1 MRVFKGI
8 KKVASYAAVGGF
20 GAVVIAGLAGCGSDN
35 GGANNNDGSA
45 LNEAVQK
52 TGAFVII
59 EETAPGK
66 YKVLEEYPS
75 SETRVVLK
83 DINGTERVLSKEE
96 MDKLIAEENAK
107 IDAGTSN
114 LTGSN
119 AQNAQLSSGGMSLGE
134 TLLASAA
141 GAIIG
146 SWIGNKLFN
155 NPGYQSQ
162 RQSAYK
168 NPSAYSRS
176 VDSFN
181 KAKATSSAGKSS
193 GGKSGF
199 FGGSSSSSSKS
210 SSSSS
215 SSSSFGG

>member
-20 GAVVIAGLAGCGSDN
+20 GAVVIAGLTGCGSNDN
-35 GGANNNDGSA
+35 GGESSA
-45 LNEAVQK
+45 LNEAAQK

-114 LTGSN
+114 LTN
-119 AQNAQLSSGGMSLGE
+119 QNAQLSSGGMSMGE
-134 TLLASAA
+134 ALLASAA

-181 KAKATSSAGKSS
+181 KAKATSSASKPS

-199 FGGSSSSSSKS
+199 FGGSSSKS
-210 SSSSS
+210 SSSQ
-215 SSSSFGG
+215 SSSFGG

>member
-20 GAVVIAGLAGCGSDN
+20 GAVLIAGLAGCGSSDN
-35 GGANNNDGSA
+35 GGESSA
-45 LNEAVQK
+45 LNGSETLKEAAQK

-114 LTGSN
+114 LTNPN

-181 KAKATSSAGKSS
+181 KAKAASSASKPS

-199 FGGSSSSSSKS
+199 FGGSSSSSS
-210 SSSSS
+210 
-215 SSSSFGG
+215 SSFGG

>member
-1 MRVFKGI
+1 MLKHI

-20 GAVVIAGLAGCGSDN
+20 GAVVIAGLAGCGSSDN
-35 GGANNNDGSA
+35 GGESSA
-45 LNEAVQK
+45 LNEAAQK

-114 LTGSN
+114 LTN
-119 AQNAQLSSGGMSLGE
+119 QNAQLSSGGMSMGE
-134 TLLASAA
+134 ALLASAA

-155 NPGYQSQ
+155 NPGYQAQ

-168 NPSAYSRS
+168 NPSAYSRR

-181 KAKATSSAGKSS
+181 KAKATSSAGKPS
-193 GGKSGF
+193 GGRSGF
-199 FGGSSSSSSKS
+199 FGGSSSKS
-210 SSSSS
+210 GSNSN
-215 SSSSFGG
+215 FGG

>member
-1 MRVFKGI
+1 MRVFKHI

-20 GAVVIAGLAGCGSDN
+20 GAVVAAGLAGCGSDN
-35 GGANNNDGSA
+35 GGESSA
-45 LNEAVQK
+45 LNEAAQK

-119 AQNAQLSSGGMSLGE
+119 TQNAHLSSGGMSLGE

-181 KAKATSSAGKSS
+181 KAKATSSAGKPS

-199 FGGSSSSSSKS
+199 FGGSSSSSS
-210 SSSSS
+210 
-215 SSSSFGG
+215 SSFGG

>member
-1 MRVFKGI
+1 MRVFKHI

-20 GAVVIAGLAGCGSDN
+20 GAVVAAGLAGCGSSDN
-35 GGANNNDGSA
+35 GGESSA
-45 LNEAVQK
+45 LNEAAQK

-114 LTGSN
+114 LTSPN

-155 NPGYQSQ
+155 NPVYQSQ

-215 SSSSFGG
+215 SSFGG

>member
-1 MRVFKGI
+1 MKHV
-8 KKVASYAAVGGF
+8 KKIATYAAIGGF
-20 GAVVIAGLAGCGSDN
+20 GAVVAAGLAGCGDSEQN
-35 GGANNNDGSA
+35 GSET
-45 LNEAVQK
+45 LKEAAQK

-83 DINGTERVLSKEE
+83 DMNGTERVLSKEE
-96 MDKLIAEENAK
+96 MDKLVAEENAK

-114 LTGSN
+114 LTNPS
-119 AQNAQLSSGGMSLGE
+119 AQISSGGMSLGE

-155 NPGYQSQ
+155 NQNFQSQ
-162 RQSAYK
+162 RQNSYK
-168 NPSAYSRS
+168 NPTTYSRS

-181 KAKATSSAGKSS
+181 KAKQSSASS
-193 GGKSGF
+193 PKGSTRSGF
-199 FGGSSSSSSKS
+199 FGGSGGGS

-215 SSSSFGG
+215 SSSYGG

>member
-20 GAVVIAGLAGCGSDN
+20 GAVVIAGLAGCGNDN

-45 LNEAVQK
+45 LNEAAQK

-75 SETRVVLK
+75 GETRVVLK

-114 LTGSN
+114 LTNPN
-119 AQNAQLSSGGMSLGE
+119 AQNAQLSSGGMSMGE
-134 TLLASAA
+134 ALLASAA

-155 NPGYQSQ
+155 NPGYQAQ

-181 KAKATSSAGKSS
+181 KAKATSSAGKPS

-199 FGGSSSSSSKS
+199 FGGSSSK
-210 SSSSS
+210 SSSS

>member
-1 MRVFKGI
+1 MRVFKHI
-8 KKVASYAAVGGF
+8 KKAASYAAVGGF
-20 GAVVIAGLAGCGSDN
+20 GAVIAAGLAGCGSDN

-45 LNEAVQK
+45 LKEAAQK

-181 KAKATSSAGKSS
+181 KAKAASSAGKSS

-199 FGGSSSSSSKS
+199 FGGSSSSSS
-210 SSSSS
+210 
-215 SSSSFGG
+215 SSFGG

>member
-1 MRVFKGI
+1 MRVFKHI
-8 KKVASYAAVGGF
+8 KKAASYAAVGGF
-20 GAVVIAGLAGCGSDN
+20 GAVIAAGLAGCGSDN

-45 LNEAVQK
+45 LKEAAQK

-181 KAKATSSAGKSS
+181 KAKAASSASKPS

-199 FGGSSSSSSKS
+199 FGGSSSS
-210 SSSSS
+210 
-215 SSSSFGG
+215 FGG

>member
-20 GAVVIAGLAGCGSDN
+20 GAVVIAGLTGCGSNDN
-35 GGANNNDGSA
+35 GGESSA
-45 LNEAVQK
+45 LNEAAQK

-114 LTGSN
+114 LTN
-119 AQNAQLSSGGMSLGE
+119 PNAQLSSGGMSMGE
-134 TLLASAA
+134 ALLASAA

-181 KAKATSSAGKSS
+181 KAKATSSASKPS

-199 FGGSSSSSSKS
+199 FGGSSSSSS
-210 SSSSS
+210 
-215 SSSSFGG
+215 SSFGG

>member
-35 GGANNNDGSA
+35 GGANDNDGSA
-45 LNEAVQK
+45 LNEAAQK

-96 MDKLIAEENAK
+96 MDRLIAEENAK

-114 LTGSN
+114 LTN
-119 AQNAQLSSGGMSLGE
+119 QNAQLSSGGMSIGE
-134 TLLASAA
+134 ALLASAA

-181 KAKATSSAGKSS
+181 KAKATSSAGKPS

-199 FGGSSSSSSKS
+199 FGGSSSKS
-210 SSSSS
+210 GSNSN
-215 SSSSFGG
+215 FGG

>member
-8 KKVASYAAVGGF
+8 KKAASYAAVGGF
-20 GAVVIAGLAGCGSDN
+20 GAVVIAGLAGCGSNDN
-35 GGANNNDGSA
+35 GGESSA
-45 LNEAVQK
+45 LNEAAQK

-83 DINGTERVLSKEE
+83 DINGAERVLSKEE

-114 LTGSN
+114 LTN
-119 AQNAQLSSGGMSLGE
+119 QNAQLSSGGMSMGE
-134 TLLASAA
+134 ALLASAA

-155 NPGYQSQ
+155 NPGYQAQ

-181 KAKATSSAGKSS
+181 KAKATSSAGKPS

-199 FGGSSSSSSKS
+199 FGGSSSKS
-210 SSSSS
+210 GSNSN
-215 SSSSFGG
+215 FGG

>member
-8 KKVASYAAVGGF
+8 KKAASYAAVGGF
-20 GAVVIAGLAGCGSDN
+20 GAVVIAGLVGCGSDN

-45 LNEAVQK
+45 LNEAAQK

-114 LTGSN
+114 LTNPN
-119 AQNAQLSSGGMSLGE
+119 AQNAQLSSGGMSMGE
-134 TLLASAA
+134 ALLASAA

-155 NPGYQSQ
+155 NPGYQAQ

-181 KAKATSSAGKSS
+181 KAKATSSAGKPS

-199 FGGSSSSSSKS
+199 FGGSSSKS
-210 SSSSS
+210 SSSQ
-215 SSSSFGG
+215 SSSFGG

>member
-45 LNEAVQK
+45 LNEAAQK

-181 KAKATSSAGKSS
+181 KAKATSSAGKPS

-199 FGGSSSSSSKS
+199 FGGSSSSSS
-210 SSSSS
+210 S

>member
-20 GAVVIAGLAGCGSDN
+20 GAVVIAGLAGCGSNDN
-35 GGANNNDGSA
+35 GGESSA
-45 LNEAVQK
+45 LNEAAQK

-96 MDKLIAEENAK
+96 MDRLIAEENAK

-114 LTGSN
+114 LTN
-119 AQNAQLSSGGMSLGE
+119 QNAQLSSGGMSMGE
-134 TLLASAA
+134 ALLASAA

-215 SSSSFGG
+215 FGG

>member
-1 MRVFKGI
+1 MRVFKHI

-20 GAVVIAGLAGCGSDN
+20 GAVIAAGLAGCGSDN
-35 GGANNNDGSA
+35 GGVNNNDGSA
-45 LNEAVQK
+45 LKEAAQK

-181 KAKATSSAGKSS
+181 KAKATSSASKPS

-199 FGGSSSSSSKS
+199 FGGSSSSSS
-210 SSSSS
+210 
-215 SSSSFGG
+215 SSFGG

>member
-1 MRVFKGI
+1 MLKHI

-20 GAVVIAGLAGCGSDN
+20 GAVVIAGLAGCGSSDN
-35 GGANNNDGSA
+35 GGESSA
-45 LNEAVQK
+45 LNEAAQK

-114 LTGSN
+114 LTN
-119 AQNAQLSSGGMSLGE
+119 QNAQLSSGGMSMGE
-134 TLLASAA
+134 ALLASAA

-155 NPGYQSQ
+155 NPGYQAQ

-181 KAKATSSAGKSS
+181 KAKAASSASKPS

-199 FGGSSSSSSKS
+199 FGGSSSK
-210 SSSSS
+210 SSSS

>member
-1 MRVFKGI
+1 MLKHI

-20 GAVVIAGLAGCGSDN
+20 GAVVAAGLAGCGSDN

-45 LNEAVQK
+45 LNEAAQK

-107 IDAGTSN
+107 IDAGTSH

-181 KAKATSSAGKSS
+181 KAKAASSASKPS

-199 FGGSSSSSSKS
+199 FGGSGSK
-210 SSSSS
+210 SSSS

>member
-1 MRVFKGI
+1 MKHV
-8 KKVASYAAVGGF
+8 KKIATYAAIGGF
-20 GAVVIAGLAGCGSDN
+20 GAIVAAGLAGCGDSEQN
-35 GGANNNDGSA
+35 GSET
-45 LNEAVQK
+45 LKEAAQK

-75 SETRVVLK
+75 SE
-83 DINGTERVLSKEE
+83 E
-96 MDKLIAEENAK
+96 MDKLVAEENAK

-114 LTGSN
+114 LTNPS
-119 AQNAQLSSGGMSLGE
+119 AQISSGGMSLGE

-155 NPGYQSQ
+155 NQNFQAQ
-162 RQSAYK
+162 RQNSYK
-168 NPSAYSRS
+168 NPTTYSRS

-181 KAKATSSAGKSS
+181 KAKQSSASS
-193 GGKSGF
+193 PKGNTRSGF
-199 FGGSSSSSSKS
+199 FGGSGGS

-215 SSSSFGG
+215 SSSSYGG

>member
-45 LNEAVQK
+45 LNEAAQK

-114 LTGSN
+114 LTN
-119 AQNAQLSSGGMSLGE
+119 QNAQLSSGGMSMGE
-134 TLLASAA
+134 ALLASAA

-199 FGGSSSSSSKS
+199 FGGSSSKS
-210 SSSSS
+210 NSGQ
-215 SSSSFGG
+215 SSSFGG

>member
-1 MRVFKGI
+1 MRVFKHI

-20 GAVVIAGLAGCGSDN
+20 GAVVIAGLTGCGSSDN
-35 GGANNNDGSA
+35 GGESSA
-45 LNEAVQK
+45 LNEAAQK

-114 LTGSN
+114 LTN
-119 AQNAQLSSGGMSLGE
+119 PNTQNAQLSSGGMSMGE
-134 TLLASAA
+134 ALLASAA

-155 NPGYQSQ
+155 NPGYQSH

-199 FGGSSSSSSKS
+199 FGGSSSKS
-210 SSSSS
+210 SSSQ
-215 SSSSFGG
+215 SSSFGG

>member
-20 GAVVIAGLAGCGSDN
+20 GAVVIAGLAGCGSNDN
-35 GGANNNDGSA
+35 GGESSA
-45 LNEAVQK
+45 LNEAAQK

-107 IDAGTSN
+107 I
-114 LTGSN
+114 
-119 AQNAQLSSGGMSLGE
+119 AQLSSGGMSLGE

-199 FGGSSSSSSKS
+199 FGGSSSSSS
-210 SSSSS
+210 S

>member
-1 MRVFKGI
+1 MLKHI

-20 GAVVIAGLAGCGSDN
+20 GAVVMAGLAGCGSSDN
-35 GGANNNDGSA
+35 GGESSA
-45 LNEAVQK
+45 LNEAAQK

-114 LTGSN
+114 LTN
-119 AQNAQLSSGGMSLGE
+119 QNAQLSSGGMSMGE
-134 TLLASAA
+134 ALLASAA

-155 NPGYQSQ
+155 NPGYQAQ

-181 KAKATSSAGKSS
+181 KAKATSSASKPS

-199 FGGSSSSSSKS
+199 FGGSSSK
-210 SSSSS
+210 SSSS

>member
-1 MRVFKGI
+1 MRVFKHI
-8 KKVASYAAVGGF
+8 KKAASYAAVGGF
-20 GAVVIAGLAGCGSDN
+20 GAVIAAGLAGCGSDN

-45 LNEAVQK
+45 LKEAAQK

-96 MDKLIAEENAK
+96 MDKLIAEESAK

-114 LTGSN
+114 LTNPN

-181 KAKATSSAGKSS
+181 KAKAASSASKPS

-199 FGGSSSSSSKS
+199 FGGSSSSSS
-210 SSSSS
+210 
-215 SSSSFGG
+215 SSFGG